1 VKVHPLFPYNS
12 QLNLYVSLVYEY
24 MTILYLFG
32 MWVIYTVIIGFAIHL
47 IKYGNTFLEEAK
59 AYPKTAF
66 SSNKM
71 LNITVFII
79 LLGLIYGG
87 VGAVHLMTGLEMTG
101 KKWVE
106 LLVPVGIIGT
116 VAIGLTMV
124 LINTLPLIM
133 RTFENTIGYA
143 IIRQF
148 GETLNTIIKDGII
161 DKETSHNIVD
171 YTVLATQLYVENFKA
186 YLGSMVKGLPESAS
200 ISRFTNVFVDSSI
213 FDKDRNLIFTNQDQP
228 TKVAELLQKIIAK
241 RAWSE
246 TTWISLGTL
255 FTILGTYYYT
265 A

>member
-1 VKVHPLFPYNS
+1 
-12 QLNLYVSLVYEY
+12 
-24 MTILYLFG
+24 MTIIYLFG
-32 MWVIYTVIIGFAIHL
+32 MWSICTCIIGVTIHL
-47 IKYGNTFLEEAK
+47 FKYDNTFLEKAK
-59 AYPKTAF
+59 AYPETAF
-66 SSNKM
+66 SSNKI
-71 LNITVFII
+71 LNIIGFLV
-79 LLGLIYGG
+79 LLGIIYGG
-87 VGAVHLMTGLEMTG
+87 VGAVHAMSGLEMTG

-143 IIRQF
+143 IIRHF
-148 GETLNTIIKDGII
+148 GNTLNTIIKDGII

-171 YTVLATQLYVENFKA
+171 YIVLATQLYVENFKA
-186 YLGSMVKGLPESAS
+186 YLGSMVKGLPETAS
-200 ISRFTNVFVDSSI
+200 ISRFTNVFVDSAI
-213 FDKDRNLIFTNQDQP
+213 FDKDHNLIFMNQDQTP
-228 TKVAELLQKIIAK
+228 TKVAELLQKIIDK

-255 FTILGTYYYT
+255 FTILGSYYYT